1 LHIDNISNIL
11 LVCKLANK
19 KIVSAFTQLP
29 FTKESTLPTYRL
41 KNKSLVIDVTCKVV
55 LTPTGTNLTAYGLKS
70 NSSNP
75 SDLHQQSSGS
85 TIIYD

>member
-11 LVCKLANK
+11 LVCKLVNK
-19 KIVSAFTQLP
+19 KVVSAFTQLP
-29 FTKESTLPTYRL
+29 FTKESTLPSYRL

-75 SDLHQQSSGS
+75 SNHQQSGGS